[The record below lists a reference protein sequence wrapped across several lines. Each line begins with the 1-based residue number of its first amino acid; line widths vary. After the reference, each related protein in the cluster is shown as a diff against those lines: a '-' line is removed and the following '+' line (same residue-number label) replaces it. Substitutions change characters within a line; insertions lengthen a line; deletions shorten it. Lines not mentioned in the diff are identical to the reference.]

1 MSTAMYEITN
11 EKSDF
16 EKGYLDLELHM
27 VNAKEPKVID
37 ASMLVMPED
46 TKEDG
51 FITNCCKVVAFSL
64 LVAFLYILAVAAFIG
79 LANFGY
85 NLYFYLFQLGDCL
98 EEQNDAVKKL

>member
-1 MSTAMYEITN
+1 MSAAMYEITN

-27 VNAKEPKVID
+27 VNAKDLKVID

-46 TKEDG
+46 IIEDG

-64 LVAFLYILAVAAFIG
+64 LVVFLYVVAITAFIG
-79 LANFGY
+79 LATFGY
-85 NLYFYLFQLGDCL
+85 NIYFYLF
-98 EEQNDAVKKL
+98 

>member
-27 VNAKEPKVID
+27 VNDKELKVID

-51 FITNCCKVVAFSL
+51 FITNCCRVVAFSL
-64 LVAFLYILAVAAFIG
+64 LVAFLYILAVAAFMG
-79 LANFGY
+79 LATFGY
-85 NLYFYLFQLGDCL
+85 NLYFYLF
-98 EEQNDAVKKL
+98 

>member
-1 MSTAMYEITN
+1 MSAAMYEITN

-27 VNAKEPKVID
+27 VNAKDLKVID

-46 TKEDG
+46 TIEDTIEDG

-64 LVAFLYILAVAAFIG
+64 LVVFLYVVAITAFIG
-79 LANFGY
+79 LATFGY
-85 NLYFYLFQLGDCL
+85 NLCFYLF
-98 EEQNDAVKKL
+98 

>member
-16 EKGYLDLELHM
+16 EKGYLDLELQM
-27 VNAKEPKVID
+27 VNAKELMVID
-37 ASMLVMPED
+37 TSMLVMPED

-64 LVAFLYILAVAAFIG
+64 LVEFLYIVAVAAGIG
-79 LANFGY
+79 LATFGY
-85 NLYFYLFQLGDCL
+85 NLYFYLF
-98 EEQNDAVKKL
+98 

>member
-1 MSTAMYEITN
+1 MSAAMYEITN

-27 VNAKEPKVID
+27 VNAKDLKVID

-46 TKEDG
+46 TIEYG

-64 LVAFLYILAVAAFIG
+64 LVVFLYVVAITAFIG
-79 LANFGY
+79 LATFGY
-85 NLYFYLFQLGDCL
+85 NLYFYLF
-98 EEQNDAVKKL
+98 